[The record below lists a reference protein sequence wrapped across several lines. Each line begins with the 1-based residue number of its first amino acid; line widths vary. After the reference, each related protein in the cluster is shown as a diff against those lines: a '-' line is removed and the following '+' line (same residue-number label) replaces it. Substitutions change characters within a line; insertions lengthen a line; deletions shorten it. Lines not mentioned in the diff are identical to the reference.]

1 MTPASIALAC
11 VTRRCVSR
19 IWDGASRAQRVLFD
33 ALAQA
38 PGEPAM
44 AAGYRRAHNLP
55 GTSTVQRALEALV
68 QDELVERYGSGYR
81 IAEPFLTEWIVRS
94 DV

>member
-1 MTPASIALAC
+1 
-11 VTRRCVSR
+11 
-19 IWDGASRAQRVLFD
+19 
-33 ALAQA
+33 
-38 PGEPAM
+38 M
-44 AAGYRRAHNLP
+44 AATYRRSHNLP